1 MWEIF
6 PPRISVYT
14 SVYFDIS
21 YKHVNEFISKQFIK
35 RYFDSNFSINLK
47 YFHENTTIF
56 SEHMVLVGI
65 LTVKIIVHFCDYRK
79 KIGFQRS
86 EYTSNKP
93 VNGEKE
99 YIYDSISDL
108 TFSVRV
114 NRLSKS
120 STKLPCQNEALGKQN
135 AYQ

>member
-56 SEHMVLVGI
+56 SENMVLVGI

-79 KIGFQRS
+79 KIGF
-86 EYTSNKP
+86 
-93 VNGEKE
+93 
-99 YIYDSISDL
+99 
-108 TFSVRV
+108 
-114 NRLSKS
+114 
-120 STKLPCQNEALGKQN
+120 
-135 AYQ
+135 